1 MDEGKIPLLAI
12 LGPTA
17 SGKSKLAVT
26 LADKLTAEGITNG
39 AEVICCDSRQLYKGA
54 TIGTATPRPEERAGI
69 PHHLYN
75 FLDPGKE
82 LSAGEYSRLAR
93 EKVAEVRGRGHL
105 PILVGGSGFYFQ
117 ALVDGL
123 FEAPEVDQAVRKR
136 LTSYCKRRGVV
147 RLWRILSR
155 LDGESASR
163 IKPKDRQRVIRA
175 MEVRLQTGKPLSQL
189 QKNIPPPPNYDL
201 LALGIAPPRE
211 ILYRLIEERVD
222 RMIAAGLV
230 EEVEGLLSQ
239 GVSKESPVFKAIGY
253 REIAS
258 HLEGETSLD
267 EAVKQIKT
275 HSRQYAKRQLTW
287 FRRDKRIRW
296 IEWGRKQTPQERAL
310 QLAQEWLR
318 GER

>member
-17 SGKSKLAVT
+17 SGKSGLAVT
-26 LADKLTAEGITNG
+26 LAGKLIAEGITDG

-93 EKVAEVRGRGHL
+93 EKVTEVRGRGHL

-123 FEAPEVDQAVRKR
+123 FEAPEVDQAVRER
-136 LTSYCKRRGVV
+136 LVSYCKRRGVV

-163 IKPKDRQRVIRA
+163 IKPRDRQRVIRA

-211 ILYRLIEERVD
+211 ILYQLVEERVD
-222 RMIAAGLV
+222 KMIAAGLV

-253 REIAS
+253 GEIAS
-258 HLEGETSLD
+258 HLEGETGLD

-296 IEWGRKQTPQERAL
+296 IEWGGKQAPQERAE
-310 QLAQEWLR
+310 QLVQGWLR